1 MPGSTGPHPFE
12 GELFS
17 SWLCRLAWGNG
28 TKLLP
33 FVTHHL
39 LLPPQFLNQDID
51 RVVSDSVVI
60 GVGAGCGVAESSA
73 CGTKLSVFE
82 GILWERLVQKGPC
95 DWVLTHIRGAQ
106 NPRQRAGHSLQFCRR
121 CLAADAEPHF
131 RCTWRL
137 ALSTICPAHGIHL
150 TDECPRC
157 HSPVVPTIC
166 DRGQRLLPLE
176 TPLASCYRCGW
187 DLREPLADDL
197 VADAESL
204 VFQGWILDALSQGQ
218 SVHLPGG
225 SCFSL
230 LLFQGLK
237 RLLQLLGGEGRFKRV
252 RELMLLEGGLLNLPL
267 QASAHFCL
275 ETLRVGDRALML
287 SLLRLLLEDWP
298 DRFMHACRIARVS
311 SSYLVNYRGGLPYW
325 LYRPIRDQ
333 LFDKP
338 YSPSPLERQEARQ
351 YLVRNGEPANAS
363 AVRRLLGMW
372 TASDTWKLEHPPWNR
387 RRPL

>member
-51 RVVSDSVVI
+51 RVVSDSVVT
-60 GVGAGCGVAESSA
+60 GVGAGCGIPHSLARA
-73 CGTKLSVFE
+73 TKLSVFE
-82 GILWERLVQKGPC
+82 GILWEQLAKKGSC
-95 DWVLTHIRGAQ
+95 DWVLAHIRGAR

-121 CLAADAEPHF
+121 CLAEDTEPHY

-137 ALSTICPAHGIHL
+137 ALSVMCPAHGIYL
-150 TDECPRC
+150 VDECPRC

-166 DRGQRLLPLE
+166 DRGKRLLPLE
-176 TPLASCYRCGW
+176 TLLVNCYRCGW
-187 DLREPLADDL
+187 DLRKPLADDL
-197 VADAESL
+197 MADAESL
-204 VFQGWILDALSQGQ
+204 LFQMQLLNALIQGL
-218 SVHLPGG
+218 SVNQPDGG
-225 SCFSL
+225 CYSL
-230 LLFQGLK
+230 LLFRGLK
-237 RLLQLLGGEGRFKRV
+237 RLLHLLGGEGRFKRV
-252 RELMLLEGGLLNLPL
+252 RELMLLEKGLLDLPM
-267 QASAHFCL
+267 QATSRFCL

-287 SLLRLLLEDWP
+287 ALLRLLLEDWP
-298 DRFMHACRIARVS
+298 DAFIDACRRSRVS
-311 SSYLVNYRGGLPYW
+311 SSYLLGYKSDLPYW

-338 YSPSPLERQEARQ
+338 YSPSPLERHEARQ
-351 YLVRNGEPANAS
+351 YLIRNGEPANAS

-372 TASDTWKLEHPPWNR
+372 TANDIWKIQHPPWNR

>member
-1 MPGSTGPHPFE
+1 MPGPTGPHLFE

-60 GVGAGCGVAESSA
+60 GVGAGCGVADSSA
-73 CGTKLSVFE
+73 RATKLTVFE
-82 GILWERLVQKGPC
+82 GILWEQLAKKGSC
-95 DWVLTHIRGAQ
+95 DWVLAHIRGAR
-106 NPRQRAGHSLQFCRR
+106 NHRQRAGHSLQFCRR
-121 CLAADAEPHF
+121 CLASDTEPHF

-137 ALSTICPAHGIHL
+137 ALSTICPDHGIYL
-150 TDECPRC
+150 VDECSRC

-166 DRGQRLLPLE
+166 DRGRRLLPLT
-176 TPLASCYRCGW
+176 TPLVSCYQCRA
-187 DLREPLADDL
+187 DLREPVVDDL
-197 VADAESL
+197 AADAESL
-204 VFQGWILDALSQGQ
+204 VFQARILDALSQGKSSQ
-218 SVHLPGG
+218 LPGG
-225 SCFSL
+225 NCYSL
-230 LLFQGLK
+230 LLFLGLK

-252 RELMLLEGGLLNLPL
+252 RELMLLENGLLDLPL

-287 SLLRLLLEDWP
+287 ALLRLLLEDWP
-298 DRFMHACRIARVS
+298 SALIDVCRKSRVS
-311 SSYLVNYRGGLPYW
+311 SSYLLNYKDDLPYW

-338 YSPSPLERQEARQ
+338 YSPTPLEWHEARQ
-351 YLVRNGEPANAS
+351 YLIRTGEPANAS

-372 TASDTWKLEHPPWNR
+372 TASDRWKLEHPPWNR